1 MNLVS
6 YVNLVINIPFLG
18 GIICQP
24 KIMLVSLTLCYSN
37 LLTFSP
43 NYHNFP
49 QITQKIYIKM
59 LEPGCVKQ
67 KLKKNCTSAALY
79 PCDIKTVCST
89 HVTKHIWMYHKKAGS
104 ESCLSV
110 VPCHGDW
117 GLGPGYPDNLI
128 QICRR
133 RKKITM
139 LLKTKYLIKN
149 PFIQEKLNIST
160 VKFKEPPQAFV
171 PKILISWYPEWA
183 NCKGFLEPKSVN
195 WTKS

>member
-49 QITQKIYIKM
+49 QITQKTYIKF

-67 KLKKNCTSAALY
+67 KLKKIAQALLFILVTLRQSAVHMLQSISECTTRRLAQKVAFL
-79 PCDIKTVCST
+79 
-89 HVTKHIWMYHKKAGS
+89 
-104 ESCLSV
+104 LSLV
-110 VPCHGDW
+110 MEIEG
-117 GLGPGYPDNLI
+117 
-128 QICRR
+128 
-133 RKKITM
+133 
-139 LLKTKYLIKN
+139 
-149 PFIQEKLNIST
+149 
-160 VKFKEPPQAFV
+160 
-171 PKILISWYPEWA
+171 
-183 NCKGFLEPKSVN
+183 
-195 WTKS
+195 